1 MHATRFDALTRSL
14 GTGASRRGAL
24 AGVLGALG
32 ALGAGALPLVTGLAK
47 SKKSRN
53 RKKNRPKPNAYG
65 CLNVG
70 QKCNGKNSKCCSG
83 ICQGK
88 KPKRGKKDKRR
99 CVAHDTGG
107 CVVSERQCGAKV
119 PTCTTSVNR
128 VGGCLT
134 TTGNGPYCA
143 DFITGHL
150 CSKDA
155 DCRAVCGP
163 LAACFIDVCDNNRG
177 HCAGPGECAPS

>member
-1 MHATRFDALTRSL
+1 MHAIRFDALSRSL
-14 GTGASRRGAL
+14 GTGASRRSAL

-32 ALGAGALPLVTGLAK
+32 GGALPLVTGLAK
-47 SKKSRN
+47 SKKS

-70 QKCNGKNSKCCSG
+70 QRCNGKNSKCCSG
-83 ICQGK
+83 ICRGK
-88 KPKRGKKDKRR
+88 KPQKGKRDKRR

-119 PTCTTSVNR
+119 PTCTTSVNH